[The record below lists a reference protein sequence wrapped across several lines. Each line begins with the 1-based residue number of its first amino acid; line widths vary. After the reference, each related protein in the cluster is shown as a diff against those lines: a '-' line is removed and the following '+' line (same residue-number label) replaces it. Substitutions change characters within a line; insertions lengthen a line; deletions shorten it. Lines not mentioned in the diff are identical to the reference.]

1 MTRSRRGALARSSEG
16 GPFPTADPVADRALC
31 GWRVRSVIDLPELP
45 LWTRDD
51 RLPDVTIAFG
61 RVTPVE
67 SASPGMNWHV
77 VGEGMFRFTVASV
90 GSYRI
95 SRGRV
100 ITIDPQ
106 AGVVASAVRQYLLGT
121 AFGVLCH
128 QRGLLPLHASCV
140 AINGR
145 AVAIAGASGA
155 GKSSLAAALVRLGYP
170 LLGDDVCVIDAS
182 EINAPHVLPAIPR
195 LKLWRDVLDTFGLIV
210 DPAARILEGIDK
222 YQAQALADRPPPPPP
237 QVPLPLGVVYYLDQA
252 ESPDDEGFHAIRG
265 AERAA
270 ALAGAVYRRK
280 MGLAMGL
287 LPQIFTATM
296 TVGALVPGHRLLR
309 HGDLSGLDA
318 LARSVAARQEGR
330 G

>member
-1 MTRSRRGALARSSEG
+1 MTRSRRRALASPADR
-16 GPFPTADPVADRALC
+16 GPFLATEPVADRALC

-45 LWTRDD
+45 VWTQGD
-51 RLPDVTIAFG
+51 RRPDVTIALG
-61 RVTPVE
+61 RVTPVGD
-67 SASPGMNWHV
+67 AAPGMNWNAA
-77 VGEGMFRFTVASV
+77 GDGGFRFTVAAV

-95 SRGRV
+95 SQGRV

-106 AGVVASAVRQYLLGT
+106 VGAMASAVRQYLLGT

-182 EINAPHVLPAIPR
+182 EINAPRVLPAIPR
-195 LKLWRDVLDTFGLIV
+195 LKLWRDVLDAFGLAV
-210 DPAARILEGIDK
+210 DPAARILEGIEK
-222 YQAQALADRPPPPPP
+222 YQAQALPDRPAVPPPLT
-237 QVPLPLGVVYYLDQA
+237 PLPLGVVYYLDQA
-252 ESPDDEGFHAIRG
+252 GSRDNQGFHPIRG

-280 MGLAMGL
+280 MGLALGL

-318 LARSVAARQEGR
+318 LARSVVARQEGR